1 MKLSIFLACQFFWSL
16 KPHTDTCVFFKISY
30 PLSEYFDRALADSVA
45 VNQALGRCIRH
56 IGDYGALF
64 LVDSRYTSRRSQLA
78 RWLRDS
84 FVVHNS
90 YRDMAQDLHK
100 FFEDL
105 VPQTLKDKAKET
117 FNRSSEP
124 VEVVVSRQ
132 PSNPISASVQGGVPT
147 VRV

>member
-1 MKLSIFLACQFFWSL
+1 M
-16 KPHTDTCVFFKISY
+16 CVIRHLLNGNNANVTHIS
-30 PLSEYFDRALADSVA
+30 A

-90 YRDMAQDLHK
+90 FRDMAQDLNK
-100 FFEDL
+100 FFEEL
-105 VPQTLKDKAKET
+105 VPQELKDKAKEAAIQSKLAKSGAAASNQGDIV
-117 FNRSSEP
+117 FVDRGGIPS
-124 VEVVVSRQ
+124 VS
-132 PSNPISASVQGGVPT
+132 V
-147 VRV
+147 